1 MRWLW
6 HPNAQASQ
14 PAPSAFRT
22 HTATRHMRV
31 LRRACAAL
39 LLRLLGPRLERASHA
54 HASSLVAACHAIGAW
69 HGETTTRYH
78 RASATIGYSSRHPS
92 PLQQRLR
99 R

>member
-22 HTATRHMRV
+22 RTATRHMRV

-39 LLRLLGPRLERASHA
+39 LLCCWARASNAPSHA
-54 HASSLVAACHAIGAW
+54 HAKARSLPRATPSV
-69 HGETTTRYH
+69 HGMARQPH
-78 RASATIGYSSRHPS
+78 ATIARA
-92 PLQQRLR
+92 LR
-99 R
+99 

>member
-6 HPNAQASQ
+6 HPNAQSSQ
-14 PAPSAFRT
+14 TAPSSFRT
-22 HTATRHMRV
+22 RTATRHMRV
-31 LRRACAAL
+31 WRRAFAAL

-54 HASSLVAACHAIGAW
+54 HASSLLAACRAIGAW

-78 RASATIGYSSRHPS
+78 RAYATIGYSSRHPS
-92 PLQQRLR
+92 PLRQRLR

>member
-22 HTATRHMRV
+22 RTATRHMRV

-39 LLRLLGPRLERASHA
+39 LLLGPRLERASHA

-92 PLQQRLR
+92 PLRQRLR

>member
-22 HTATRHMRV
+22 RTATRHMRV

-39 LLRLLGPRLERASHA
+39 LLLLGPRLERALARARKLARCRVPRHRCMAWRDNHTLPSRERYDRV
-54 HASSLVAACHAIGAW
+54 LVSTSIAAAA
-69 HGETTTRYH
+69 
-78 RASATIGYSSRHPS
+78 AAT
-92 PLQQRLR
+92 
-99 R
+99 

>member
-22 HTATRHMRV
+22 RTATRHMRV

-39 LLRLLGPRLERASHA
+39 LLRLLGPRLERALARARKLARRRVPRHRCMAWRDNHTLPSRERYDRV
-54 HASSLVAACHAIGAW
+54 LVSTSIAAAA
-69 HGETTTRYH
+69 
-78 RASATIGYSSRHPS
+78 AAT
-92 PLQQRLR
+92 
-99 R
+99 